1 MTPEIFPH
9 GMWTQNRRQ
18 RLAHPLLSFSPFH
31 MGIWKRRPQRRRRNL
46 AQFLIPHGDM
56 ENLNTQPPRD
66 TMEIYMVCEFLST
79 EYKKKLLEIADIG
92 ELMAIGYTKKS
103 AYNVREL
110 GVISDERCEKLV
122 TILGVKARPVLIQ
135 ALREFASKIGCQ
147 VNCP

>member
-1 MTPEIFPH
+1 
-9 GMWTQNRRQ
+9 
-18 RLAHPLLSFSPFH
+18 
-31 MGIWKRRPQRRRRNL
+31 
-46 AQFLIPHGDM
+46 M
-56 ENLNTQPPRD
+56 ENLNTQPPHD
-66 TMEIYMVCEFLST
+66 IMMVCEFLST